1 MEERF
6 DPQKSFSLEGKL
18 ALVTGATYGIGFA
31 IATALAQ
38 AGAKIAFND
47 RRQERID
54 EAEKKYKEL
63 GITAHGFVA
72 DVTVEEQ
79 VKGLM
84 DKISETFGTTP
95 DILVN

>member
-54 EAEKKYKEL
+54 EAEKKYKEHHSPRL
-63 GITAHGFVA
+63 RGRCHGRGA
-72 DVTVEEQ
+72 GQGPHGQD
-79 VKGLM
+79 L
-84 DKISETFGTTP
+84 
-95 DILVN
+95 

>member
-54 EAEKKYKEL
+54 EAEKKYSEL
-63 GITAHGFVA
+63 GIDSPWLRGRCHGRGA
-72 DVTVEEQ
+72 GQGPHGQD
-79 VKGLM
+79 
-84 DKISETFGTTP
+84 P
-95 DILVN
+95 